1 MRTISLSGFLDLS
14 WLLRG
19 ELGSC
24 SFWTNCWT
32 ALVVVPPP
40 PRLPEPRPVVGL
52 LVGCAACA
60 ISARAMVRIGT
71 SRSNNDDVEQRKRM
85 RGLLGGNSGTDGE
98 VAVAGIVMSF

>member
-1 MRTISLSGFLDLS
+1 MRTISSSGFFDLS

-19 ELGSC
+19 ELGSF

-32 ALVVVPPP
+32 ALVVVPP
-40 PRLPEPRPVVGL
+40 RLPEPRPVVGL
-52 LVGCAACA
+52 LPGCAACA
-60 ISARAMVRIGT
+60 ISARAMVRIGI
-71 SRSNNDDVEQRKRM
+71 SRRMDDDDDGRKRM